1 MKKSL
6 LLFLVIAVALSF
18 GCGKKEEAQ
27 KADVAV
33 KEEAQKTEKV
43 FTPAERPYPRKAEP
57 GEKLT
62 RQKIIIVDAVTG
74 ENILRGETPYSY
86 LYKGKTYLF
95 KTEENL
101 KLFKKSPEK
110 YISATD

>member
-6 LLFLVIAVALSF
+6 LLFLVIALALSF

-27 KADVAV
+27 KTDVAV

-43 FTPAERPYPRKAEP
+43 FTPGERPEKDKDGSIRKSTKEMV
-57 GEKLT
+57 KL
-62 RQKIIIVDAVTG
+62 VDAVTG
-74 ENILRGETPYSY
+74 ENILSGEIPYSY
-86 LYKGKTYLF
+86 LYKDKIYTF

-101 KLFKKSPEK
+101 ELFKNNPEK
-110 YISATD
+110 YISE

>member
-27 KADVAV
+27 KTDVAV
-33 KEEAQKTEKV
+33 KEEVQKTEKIL
-43 FTPAERPYPRKAEP
+43 TPGETPGAVKDGTPRKTTP
-57 GEKLT
+57 EKGL
-62 RQKIIIVDAVTG
+62 IVDAVTG
-74 ENILRGETPYSY
+74 ERIMSGEIPYSY
-86 LYKGKTYLF
+86 LYKGNTYVF

-101 KLFKKSPEK
+101 KLFKQDPQK
-110 YISATD
+110 YIMK

>member
-27 KADVAV
+27 KTDVAV
-33 KEEAQKTEKV
+33 KEEAQKTEKIL
-43 FTPAERPYPRKAEP
+43 TP
-57 GEKLT
+57 GETPGAEKDGTIWKTTPEKGL
-62 RQKIIIVDAVTG
+62 IVDAVTG
-74 ENILRGETPYSY
+74 ENILGGEVPYSY
-86 LYKGKTYLF
+86 LYKGKTYSF

-101 KLFKKSPEK
+101 KLFKQDPQK
-110 YISATD
+110 YIMKTE

>member
-27 KADVAV
+27 KADAAV
-33 KEEAQKTEKV
+33 KEKAQKTEKV

-57 GEKLT
+57 GEKLSP
-62 RQKIIIVDAVTG
+62 QKVILVDAVTG
-74 ENILRGETPYSY
+74 ENFLSGETPYSY

-101 KLFKKSPEK
+101 KLFKQDPQK
-110 YISATD
+110 YIMKTE